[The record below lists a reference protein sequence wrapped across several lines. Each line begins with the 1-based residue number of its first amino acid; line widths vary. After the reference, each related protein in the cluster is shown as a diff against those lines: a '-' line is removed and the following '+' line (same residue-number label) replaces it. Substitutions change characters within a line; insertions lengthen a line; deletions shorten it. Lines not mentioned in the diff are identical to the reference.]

1 VPSQP
6 EAEDE
11 QPGEINTRA
20 IPSQM
25 PKKSENEKKVEE
37 EES

>member
-11 QPGEINTRA
+11 QPDKVNARA

-25 PKKSENEKKVEE
+25 PETSETGKKVDEK
-37 EES
+37 ES